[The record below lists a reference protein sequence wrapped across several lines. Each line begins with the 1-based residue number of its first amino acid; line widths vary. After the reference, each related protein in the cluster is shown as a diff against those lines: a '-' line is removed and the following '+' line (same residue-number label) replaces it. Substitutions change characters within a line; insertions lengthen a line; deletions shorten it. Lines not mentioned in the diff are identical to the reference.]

1 MASGSALV
9 WGFGYAL
16 RIRAYGSG
24 IGYRF
29 VFGDALR
36 IQEWVYL
43 TRFGFAGIRFGF
55 GRFGLYVG
63 ESIANAGMRD
73 SFGIV

>member
-1 MASGSALV
+1 MGLSYSL
-9 WGFGYAL
+9 WL
-16 RIRAYGSG
+16 RGHTVR
-24 IGYRF
+24 
-29 VFGDALR
+29 
-36 IQEWVYL
+36 
-43 TRFGFAGIRFGF
+43 F